1 VSDREGARRW
11 LPWIERVAGL
21 LVVAFLALYLARNWS
36 QVAAHPWRIDWP
48 RLALA
53 TLCVLAA
60 YSGFVLT
67 WRRILGHLGGRLSVR
82 DAHRIWYLGNL
93 GRYVPG
99 KVLQL
104 AGTAYLARAKGVSPV
119 LTVSASLTSQV
130 FVLVA
135 GLLVAAATLPELG
148 AAATTDLSVLWTVG
162 LAVAA
167 LLVVVVLSPILDTIY
182 RFALRLIRK
191 SEYHASIPVRERI
204 VLLAVSL
211 LAWIALGTGFWLFV
225 GAVTSLDAGAVIP
238 LIGISAAG
246 YVGGYLAVFVPGG
259 LGVREGLYALLLAAY
274 VPPPM
279 AVAIAILCRLWLTA
293 CELLPVSILAGRYGF
308 ADLRAGGSDPSPRPI
323 RG

>member
-1 VSDREGARRW
+1 VSDRPSVRRW
-11 LPWIERVAGL
+11 LPWIERIAGL
-21 LVVAFLALYLARNWS
+21 VVVAFLVLYLARNWS

-53 TLCVLAA
+53 TVCVLAA

-135 GLLVAAATLPELG
+135 GLLIAAATLPELG
-148 AAATTDLSVLWTVG
+148 AATTTELSVLWTVG

-167 LLVVVVLSPILDTIY
+167 LLVLIVLSPILDTIY
-182 RFALRLIRK
+182 RFALRLIGK

-211 LAWIALGTGFWLFV
+211 LAWGALGTGFWLFV
-225 GAVTSLDAGAVIP
+225 GSVAPLEADAVLP
-238 LIGISAAG
+238 MIGISAAG

>member
-1 VSDREGARRW
+1 VSDRPSARRW
-11 LPWIERVAGL
+11 LPWVERIAGL
-21 LVVAFLALYLARNWS
+21 VVVAFLALYLARNWS
-36 QVAAHPWRIDWP
+36 EVAVHPWRIDWL
-48 RLALA
+48 RLGLA
-53 TLCVLAA
+53 TVCVLAA

-119 LTVSASLTSQV
+119 LTVSASLTAQV

-135 GLLVAAATLPELG
+135 GLLIAAATLPEVG
-148 AAATTDLSVLWTVG
+148 AATTTDLSVLWTVG

-167 LLVVVVLSPILDTIY
+167 LLVVIVLSPILDTIY
-182 RFALRLIRK
+182 RFALRLIGK
-191 SEYHASIPVRERI
+191 SEYHASIPVGERI

-211 LAWIALGTGFWLFV
+211 FAWGALGTGFWLFV
-225 GAVTSLDAGAVIP
+225 GAVAPLEADAVIP
-238 LIGISAAG
+238 MIGISAAG

-308 ADLRAGGSDPSPRPI
+308 ADLRAGGSEPRPRPI

>member
-1 VSDREGARRW
+1 MSDRRGARRW
-11 LPWIERVAGL
+11 LPWIERIAGL
-21 LVVAFLALYLARNWS
+21 LVVAFLVLYLARNWS

-53 TLCVLAA
+53 SVCVLAA

-148 AAATTDLSVLWTVG
+148 AATTTELSVLWTVG

-167 LLVVVVLSPILDTIY
+167 LLVLVVLSPILDTIY
-182 RFALRLIRK
+182 RFALRLIGK

-211 LAWIALGTGFWLFV
+211 LAWVALGTGFWLFV
-225 GAVTSLDAGAVIP
+225 GSVAPLEAGAMLP
-238 LIGISAAG
+238 MIGISAAG
-246 YVGGYLAVFVPGG
+246 YVGGYLAVFIPGG

-279 AVAIAILCRLWLTA
+279 AVAIAILSRLWLTA

-308 ADLRAGGSDPSPRPI
+308 ADLRAEGSDPSPRPI

>member
-1 VSDREGARRW
+1 MSDREGARRW

-130 FVLVA
+130 FVLIA

>member
-167 LLVVVVLSPILDTIY
+167 LLVVVVLSPILDAIY

>member
-1 VSDREGARRW
+1 MVM
-11 LPWIERVAGL
+11 
-21 LVVAFLALYLARNWS
+21 AFLALYLARNWS

-53 TLCVLAA
+53 TVCVLAA

-135 GLLVAAATLPELG
+135 GLLIAAATLPELG
-148 AAATTDLSVLWTVG
+148 AATTTKLSVLWIVG

-167 LLVVVVLSPILDTIY
+167 LLVLIVLSPILDTIY
-182 RFALRLIRK
+182 RFALRLIGK

-211 LAWIALGTGFWLFV
+211 LAWGALGTGFWLFV
-225 GAVTSLDAGAVIP
+225 GSVAPLEADAVLP
-238 LIGISAAG
+238 MIGISAAG

>member
-135 GLLVAAATLPELG
+135 GLFVAAATLPELG

-167 LLVVVVLSPILDTIY
+167 LLVVVVLSPILDAIY

>member
-1 VSDREGARRW
+1 MRAAGGGARRW
-11 LPWIERVAGL
+11 LPWIERAAG
-21 LVVAFLALYLARNWS
+21 VVVLAFLGLYLARNWS
-36 QVAAHPWRIDWP
+36 EVASHPWRIHWS
-48 RLALA
+48 RLGLA
-53 TLCVLAA
+53 TLCVLLA
-60 YSGFVLT
+60 YSGFVLS
-67 WRRILGHLGGRLSVR
+67 WRRILGRLGGRLSVR

-119 LTVSASLTSQV
+119 LTVSASLTAQV
-130 FVLVA
+130 FVLAA
-135 GLLVAAATLPELG
+135 GIMVAATTLPELG
-148 AAATTDLSVLWTVG
+148 AASGDLAVLWPIG

-167 LLVVVVLSPILDTIY
+167 LLLVVVLSPALDALH
-182 RFALRLIRK
+182 RVALRLLRK
-191 SEYHASIPVRERI
+191 SEYHARIPVTERV
-204 VLLAVSL
+204 VLLAVGL
-211 LAWIALGTGFWLFV
+211 LAWCAFGIGFWLFV
-225 GAVTSLDAGAVIP
+225 GSVAPLEGDAVIAM
-238 LIGISAAG
+238 IGISAAG

-293 CELLPVSILAGRYGF
+293 CELLPVSLLVGRYGL
-308 ADLRAGGSDPSPRPI
+308 ADLRAGGTDPSPRPI

>member
-1 VSDREGARRW
+1 MSDAGGARRW
-11 LPWIERVAGL
+11 LPWLERVAGV
-21 LVVAFLALYLARNWS
+21 LVLAFLALYLVRNWS
-36 QVAAHPWRIDWP
+36 EVASHPWRIDWW
-48 RLALA
+48 RMALA

-60 YSGFVLT
+60 YSGFVLS

-135 GLLVAAATLPELG
+135 GLVVAAATLPELG
-148 AAATTDLSVLWTVG
+148 AAKTADLALFWWIG
-162 LAVAA
+162 LAIAA
-167 LLVVVVLSPILDTIY
+167 LLLLIVLSPVLDAIY
-182 RFALRLIRK
+182 RVALRLIRK
-191 SEYHASIPVRERI
+191 SEYHARIPARERI
-204 VLLAVSL
+204 VLLAVGL
-211 LAWIALGTGFWLFV
+211 LSWCALGTGFWLFV
-225 GAVTSLDAGAVIP
+225 GSVAPLEVDALISM
-238 LIGISAAG
+238 IGISAAG

-259 LGVREGLYALLLAAY
+259 LGVREGLYALLLSAY

-293 CELLPVSILAGRYGF
+293 CELLPVSLLAGRYGF